1 MLLAGRAVL
10 LTGAT
15 GGLGQAVARRLGA
28 AGARLTLTARRAELL
43 EDLAGELDARVLAAD
58 LADRDAVERLTE
70 EAGVVDVLV
79 ANAAL
84 PASGP
89 LLSFTPQEI
98 DRALDVN
105 LRAPIQMS
113 RALLPGMV
121 DRGVGHLVL
130 VSSLAGRS
138 GSGGGTALY
147 SATKFGLRGFGQS
160 QRTDLRG
167 TGVGVSVIF
176 PGFIRDAGMFHDSGA
191 RLPGF
196 VGTSSPEQVADAIAD
211 AIERDR
217 GEVDVAPLGMR
228 AGTRLAEAAPGLSAR
243 ATRLLGSDQV
253 AGDVAAGQR
262 DKR

>member
-1 MLLAGRAVL
+1 MILVGRSVL

-15 GGLGQAVARRLGA
+15 GGIGQAIARRLAA
-28 AGARLTLTARRAELL
+28 AGAQLTLTARRAEVLD
-43 EDLAGELDARVLAAD
+43 DLAAELGARVIACD
-58 LADRDAVERLTE
+58 LADREAVLRLAADA
-70 EAGVVDVLV
+70 GGVDVLV

-89 LLSFTPQEI
+89 LIGFSPEEI

-105 LRAPIQMS
+105 LRAPIQLS
-113 RALLPGMV
+113 RALIPGMV
-121 DRGVGHLVL
+121 ERGAGHVVL
-130 VSSLAGRS
+130 MSSLAGRS
-138 GSGGGTALY
+138 ASGGGTALY

-167 TGVGVSVIF
+167 TGVGVSVVF
-176 PGFIRDAGMFHDSGA
+176 PGFVRDAGMFADSGA
-191 RLPGF
+191 ELPGF
-196 VGTSSPEQVADAIAD
+196 VKTSSPEEVADAVAD

-228 AGTRLAEAAPGLSAR
+228 AGARLAETAPALSAR
-243 ATRLLGSDQV
+243 VTKLLGSDKV
-253 AGDVAAGQR
+253 AHDLAAGQA